1 MLVANSLND
10 LKFDH
15 NSIVTVGTFD
25 GVHLGH
31 SSIIKKLVDRAKDRK
46 ARSVII
52 TFEPHPRVVLG
63 KGNVML
69 LTTLTDRIEQME
81 SFGVDAVLVLEFT
94 YDFSRQTAL
103 EFYEKYLIRGIGVRE
118 VIVGYDHMFG
128 RDRISNVNELK
139 QMGKEIGFDVLMV
152 EPVAYDGEIIS
163 STKIRTLLQN
173 GNVEKAMKFLNR
185 PYSIEG
191 TVIAGDR
198 RGESLGFPTANIL
211 PESSNKLIPADGV
224 YCVKV
229 SINEQQI
236 FGMLNIGV
244 KPTFGSESKQIIEV
258 NIFNFDGDIYGK
270 KIRVYFLKRLR
281 DEKKFSSKEDLINQ
295 LERDRNESMKIITQ
309 Q

>member
-1 MLVANSLND
+1 MVIQKSLND

-15 NSIVTVGTFD
+15 NSVVTVGTFD

-31 SSIIKKLVDRAKDRK
+31 SSIIKKVVDRAKDLK

-52 TFEPHPRVVLG
+52 TFEPHPRAVLG
-63 KGNVML
+63 EGNVML
-69 LTTLTDRIEQME
+69 LTTLTERIEEME
-81 SFGVDAVLVLEFT
+81 LLGIDVVLVLEFT
-94 YDFSRQTAL
+94 YDFSRQTAS
-103 EFYEKYLIRGIGVRE
+103 EFYEKYLVHGIGVRE

-139 QMGKEIGFDVLMV
+139 QMGKRIGFEVLMV
-152 EPVAYDGEIIS
+152 EPVSYGGEIIS
-163 STKIRTLLQN
+163 STKIRALLQN
-173 GNVEKAMKFLNR
+173 GNVEKAIKFLER

-191 TVIAGDR
+191 TVIVGDR
-198 RGESLGFPTANIL
+198 RGENLGFPTANIL
-211 PESSNKLIPADGV
+211 PDNSHKLIPADGV

-229 SINEQQI
+229 SINEQQS

-258 NIFNFDGDIYGK
+258 NIFNFDGDLYGN
-270 KIRVYFLKRLR
+270 KIRVHFLKRLR

-295 LERDRNESMKIITQ
+295 LEHDRNESIKIITQ